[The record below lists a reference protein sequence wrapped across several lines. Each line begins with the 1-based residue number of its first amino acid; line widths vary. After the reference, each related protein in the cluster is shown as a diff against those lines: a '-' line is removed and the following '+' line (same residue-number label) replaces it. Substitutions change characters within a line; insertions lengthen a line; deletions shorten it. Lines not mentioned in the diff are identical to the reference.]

1 VITKN
6 QLKIKRAFDVTL
18 VLVLLPLF
26 FVPLIVLIVIS
37 SIDTNRYGVFSQMRV
52 GQHGQLFRIYKIRT
66 LREGVHK
73 LGHLEKSAT
82 TLGKFLRRTKLDELP
97 QLYNVLIGDMSFVG
111 PRPDL
116 KGFADELVG
125 DDRIILKVKPGITGP
140 ATLKYKDEER
150 VLHELNSGLDK
161 TLEVD
166 NENLKSVLTT
176 DLNANKGL
184 YITDNAEALATTNIY
199 IITVPTPTDALN
211 KPVFTPLIKASE
223 TVGKFMSKNDIVIYE
238 STVYP
243 GATED
248 ISNHCRYTFSSIN

>member
-1 VITKN
+1 MITKN

-150 VLHELNSGLDK
+150 VLQQQKDPEHYNRTIIWVDKVKINKKYVKNYSFYLDL
-161 TLEVD
+161 TFI
-166 NENLKSVLTT
+166 LKST
-176 DLNANKGL
+176 
-184 YITDNAEALATTNIY
+184 
-199 IITVPTPTDALN
+199 LN
-211 KPVFTPLIKASE
+211 K
-223 TVGKFMSKNDIVIYE
+223 
-238 STVYP
+238 
-243 GATED
+243 
-248 ISNHCRYTFSSIN
+248 